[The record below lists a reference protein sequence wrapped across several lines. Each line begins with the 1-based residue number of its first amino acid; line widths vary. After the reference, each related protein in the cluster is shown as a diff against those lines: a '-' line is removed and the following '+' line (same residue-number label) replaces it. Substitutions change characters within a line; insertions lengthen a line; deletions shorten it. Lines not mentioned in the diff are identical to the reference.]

1 MSKLTNGIIDSV
13 EKERRTQNRITRAL
27 KCLEAK
33 NYSLANKVCTL
44 ALTEA
49 EYIQDRLCI
58 MYLRQIAWN
67 GSNEL
72 TEAILDKAYNPN
84 RYNME
89 EILWIN

>member
-13 EKERRTQNRITRAL
+13 EKERRTQKRITRAL

-33 NYSLANKVCTL
+33 NYSLADKVCEL

-67 GSNEL
+67 GTDEL
-72 TEAILDKAYNPN
+72 TEAILDKAYNPDK
-84 RYNME
+84 Y
-89 EILWIN
+89 